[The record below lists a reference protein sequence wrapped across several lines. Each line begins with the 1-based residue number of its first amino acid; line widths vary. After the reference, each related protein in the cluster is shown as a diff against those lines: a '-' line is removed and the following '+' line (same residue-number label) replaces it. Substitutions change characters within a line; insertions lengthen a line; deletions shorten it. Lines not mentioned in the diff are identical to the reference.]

1 MKNLYNNWNAN
12 GEKNLQVVI
21 VSGDKDQGG
30 YDQTMREAPWVALPM
45 GADKAGIEA
54 KVPCTGYPTPGII
67 NGATGEV
74 INADAFGSV
83 DDANYAQW
91 MAKV

>member
-1 MKNLYNNWNAN
+1 
-12 GEKNLQVVI
+12 
-21 VSGDKDQGG
+21 
-30 YDQTMREAPWVALPM
+30 MREAPWVGLPL

-54 KVPCTGYPTPGII
+54 KIPCTGYPTPGIV

-74 INADAFGSV
+74 INADAFGHV

>member
-1 MKNLYNNWNAN
+1 M
-12 GEKNLQVVI
+12 I

-45 GADKAGIEA
+45 GADKAGIEG

-83 DDANYAQW
+83 DDANYTQW
-91 MAKV
+91 MAKVWEYSKKKEKQGVKLIQSS